1 MSTLSTFAARFKEL
15 RESAGLK
22 QSEIGEKLGVS
33 RGAISFYENC
43 DRTPDIEF
51 AAKAAK
57 FFCVSADWLLG
68 LSDYQNTETA
78 GLTVE
83 SIGLSEQAANALVNL
98 ARSSDIVSE
107 NKISTLNLMLEDDV
121 AKGTGTQL
129 LRYIADYLSA
139 PEISNQIVQFTHG
152 EVRILNIDSGLS
164 KDFPPNCESVNMLY
178 DKALIDR
185 IVHAIDGTR
194 FQFRYSTMAN
204 ALYGEEV
211 NNGELQTDD

>member
-1 MSTLSTFAARFKEL
+1 MPALSTFAARFKEL

-57 FFCVSADWLLG
+57 FFHVSTDWLLG
-68 LSDYQNTETA
+68 LSNYQDTETA
-78 GLTVE
+78 SLAVE
-83 SIGLSEQAANALVNL
+83 DIGLSEWATKALINL
-98 ARSSDIVSE
+98 AQSSDAISE
-107 NKISTLNLMLEDDV
+107 SKLSTLNLMLEDDF

-139 PEISNQIVQFTHG
+139 PEISNQMVQFTHN
-152 EVRILNIDSGLS
+152 EVKILNIDSELL
-164 KDFPPNCESVNMLY
+164 KDLPPNCISANMLY
-178 DKALIDR
+178 DKALRDR
-185 IVHAIDGTR
+185 IVQAIDGTR
-194 FQFRYSTMAN
+194 SQFRYSIIAN
-204 ALYGEEV
+204 DMYKEES
-211 NNGELQTDD
+211 NNGEPQDND